1 MVGGWSNNMG
11 GAVRVAAIQHDIFW
25 QDPIAT
31 THRLA
36 AMVGGAAAAGA
47 RLIVLPER
55 FATGASLD
63 PATFEDEGGPA
74 STFLREMA
82 AEHHVWL
89 CGTVALRLPDG
100 AVVNEC
106 QIAGPDGTVHR
117 SQKLHLGA
125 GQESEMFRA
134 GTRAHTFTID
144 DLRVTPLVGHD
155 IRFPH
160 AFWTSATDT
169 DVFLVP
175 GAEPEGRRRQWRTL
189 LAARAIENQC
199 YVVGANRVGSGGG
212 MRHAGDS
219 SIIDP
224 QGDVLAVGAGTET
237 MLFAEI
243 ESALV
248 RFTRD
253 RSDLL
258 AERAADVISL
268 T

>member
-1 MVGGWSNNMG
+1 M
-11 GAVRVAAIQHDIFW
+11 QHDIFW
-25 QDPIAT
+25 EDPIAT
-31 THRLA
+31 THRLE
-36 AMVGGAAAAGA
+36 AMVAGAAAAGA

-55 FATGASLD
+55 FATGSSLNPD
-63 PATFEDEGGPA
+63 TFEEDGGPA
-74 STFLREMA
+74 TGFLRRMA
-82 AEHHVWL
+82 HDHHVWI
-89 CGTVALRLPDG
+89 CGTVALRQPNDT
-100 AVVNEC
+100 VVNEC
-106 QIAGPDGTVHR
+106 IIAGPDQVEHR
-117 SQKLHLGA
+117 SRKLHLSA
-125 GQESEMFRA
+125 GREAETFTA
-134 GTRAHTFTID
+134 GLRPHTFTID

-175 GAEPEGRRRQWRTL
+175 GAEPESRRHQWRTL
-189 LAARAIENQC
+189 LAARAMENQC

-224 QGDVLAVGAGTET
+224 QGDLLAAGAGTET